1 MTKPRIRLARPA
13 DLGLL
18 VEIDRQCFP
27 PGIAFDAGQFRACLL
42 SPHTRTHIADLASGV
57 AGFAVTELE
66 SALSGI
72 LVTLDVLPAFRR
84 QGVASAL
91 LAASEASLLER
102 GASEIVLQVAKSNLV
117 ALAFYRRRSF
127 HILRTLADYY
137 GRGGDAFLMRKV
149 LQARRIPR

>member
-27 PGIAFDAGQFRACLL
+27 PGIAFDADQFRACLL
-42 SPHTRTHIADLASGV
+42 SPHARTHIAEVASGT

-72 LVTLDVLPAFRR
+72 LITLDVLPALRR

-91 LAASEASLLER
+91 LEASEAWLVER
-102 GASEIVLQVAKSNLV
+102 GAREIVLQVATSNDA
-117 ALAFYRRRSF
+117 ALAFYRRGSF
-127 HILRTLADYY
+127 RVLRTLEDYY
-137 GRGGDAFLMRKV
+137 GRGRDAFLMRKALEV
-149 LQARRIPR
+149 QRNRR